1 MLAQHT
7 SLFDPNH
14 TITFQKLPET
24 HIFSKRVSDPN
35 KKVDGLGFSEFMN
48 SPNSVARLKSAKLGL
63 AANEKSFLI
72 FRLIFACAAHQQ
84 KK

>member
-1 MLAQHT
+1 M
-7 SLFDPNH
+7 SYR
-14 TITFQKLPET
+14 
-24 HIFSKRVSDPN
+24 SKQT
-35 KKVDGLGFSEFMN
+35 KIDGQGFSEFMN